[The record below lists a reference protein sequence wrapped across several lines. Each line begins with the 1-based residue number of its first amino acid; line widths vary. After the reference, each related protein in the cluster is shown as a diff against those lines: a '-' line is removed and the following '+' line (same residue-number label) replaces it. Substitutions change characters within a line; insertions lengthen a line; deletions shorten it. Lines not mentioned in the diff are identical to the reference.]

1 MIRCAVFLS
10 AALLATMPCAL
21 AAQEKTVPTERIV
34 IDELSKEKPAGDTA
48 TPVPAPDAV
57 APEAT
62 PETGVEG
69 DADAASEDPKQA
81 APLPEVRYGRAELP
95 EPVQRM
101 REALIEAAKSG
112 NVEELRTVFEMNEL
126 MPTLSFGDITDPIEH
141 LKKASGDGE
150 GREVMAILLE
160 VLEAGWVHV
169 DAGKPSEMYVW
180 PYFAQYPL
188 ADLTPPQLVELF
200 RIVTSYDYQE
210 MQTYGTYIF
219 YRVGIGPDGTLH
231 YFVAGD

>member
-1 MIRCAVFLS
+1 M
-10 AALLATMPCAL
+10 
-21 AAQEKTVPTERIV
+21 
-34 IDELSKEKPAGDTA
+34 
-48 TPVPAPDAV
+48 
-57 APEAT
+57 
-62 PETGVEG
+62 
-69 DADAASEDPKQA
+69 
-81 APLPEVRYGRAELP
+81 PEVRYGRAELP

>member
-1 MIRCAVFLS
+1 MIRSAVFLS

-34 IDELSKEKPAGDTA
+34 IDELSKEQPAGDSA
-48 TPVPAPDAV
+48 APVPSPDAV
-57 APEAT
+57 TPDAT
-62 PETGVEG
+62 PEAGVEG
-69 DADAASEDPKQA
+69 DADATSEDPKQA
-81 APLPEVRYGRAELP
+81 APLPEVRYGTAELP